1 MLVIFL
7 EKRGSE
13 ILNRGTVRD
22 EKMEYIFTGGRG
34 NSVID
39 YVLGEEGIRK
49 KVKRL
54 YIIYIEERVN
64 SDHHQV
70 EVWIKR
76 EKEKKKEG
84 GGEKKVKGWRG
95 VWTEKRSK
103 KFERRIKEKR
113 IDSEKVGLEINDK
126 WKEIKRNVK
135 RSGEGVLNGEKKK
148 KQMDKK
154 CEERKKKVRREL
166 RKWRKKGGKG
176 EEYRKKKRSI

>member
-1 MLVIFL
+1 MNKEEKMLVIFL

-13 ILNRGTVRD
+13 ILNKGTVRD

-76 EKEKKKEG
+76 EKEKKR
-84 GGEKKVKGWRG
+84 KV
-95 VWTEKRSK
+95 
-103 KFERRIKEKR
+103 
-113 IDSEKVGLEINDK
+113 
-126 WKEIKRNVK
+126 
-135 RSGEGVLNGEKKK
+135 
-148 KQMDKK
+148 
-154 CEERKKKVRREL
+154 EERKRLKVGGGYG
-166 RKWRKKGGKG
+166 RKKEVKNLKGG
-176 EEYRKKKRSI
+176 